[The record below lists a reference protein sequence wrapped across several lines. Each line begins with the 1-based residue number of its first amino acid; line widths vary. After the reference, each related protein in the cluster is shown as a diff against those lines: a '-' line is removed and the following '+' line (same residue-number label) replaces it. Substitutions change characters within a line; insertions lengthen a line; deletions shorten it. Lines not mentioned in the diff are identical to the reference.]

1 MSLFLLFL
9 LALPFVLSGDD
20 WAKGC
25 SWVLIGIGIILIAI
39 VALTILSVLLL
50 VGASIYESVLSLFE

>member
-39 VALTILSVLLL
+39 VALIILSALLL
-50 VGASIYESVLSLFE
+50 VGASLYESVLSLFE

>member
-1 MSLFLLFL
+1 MSLFCYFTGV
-9 LALPFVLSGDD
+9 AVRPFGRRLGE
-20 WAKGC
+20 GT

-39 VALTILSVLLL
+39 VALIILSALLL

>member
-39 VALTILSVLLL
+39 VALIILSVLLL

>member
-9 LALPFVLSGDD
+9 IALPFVLSGDD

-25 SWVLIGIGIILIAI
+25 SWVLIGLGIFLIAI
-39 VALTILSVLLL
+39 VGLIILSILLL
-50 VGASIYESVLSLFE
+50 VGASIFDSVSSFFG

>member
-39 VALTILSVLLL
+39 VALIILSALLL